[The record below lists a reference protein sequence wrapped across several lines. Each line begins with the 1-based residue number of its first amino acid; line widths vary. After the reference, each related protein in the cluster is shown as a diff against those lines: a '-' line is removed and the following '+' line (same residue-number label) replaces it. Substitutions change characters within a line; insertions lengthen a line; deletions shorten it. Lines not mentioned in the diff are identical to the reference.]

1 LPGQCRE
8 RRAHGR
14 ILRVGHH
21 ANTVL
26 TRFNRI
32 GDCRDFERVEMAVF
46 LEDLQHGTLKATKPA
61 GHGSSS

>member
-1 LPGQCRE
+1 
-8 RRAHGR
+8 
-14 ILRVGHH
+14 LRVGHH